1 MCESTIADSATTWT
15 GTSTKACEVTT
26 GLLDTSVVIDWHDPS
41 VVAALPDEMAISAIT
56 AAELAAGPLLADS
69 PIEAAKRQSRLQEV
83 ESRFEPLPFDGAAA
97 RSYGLVV
104 AAVAGQRRQPRSRF
118 ADLLIAATAHAN
130 RLDLYSRNPD
140 DFTGLEDLVRVVA
153 V

>member
-1 MCESTIADSATTWT
+1 MAA
-15 GTSTKACEVTT
+15 

-41 VVAALPDEMAISAIT
+41 VVDKLPNEMAISAVT
-56 AAELAAGPLLADS
+56 AAELSAGPLLAS
-69 PIEAAKRQSRLQEV
+69 TPVEAAKRQSRLQEV
-83 ESRFEPLPFDGAAA
+83 ESLMEPIPFDGRAV

-104 AAVAGQRRQPRSRF
+104 AAVKEGRKPRSRF

-130 RLDLYSRNPD
+130 GLDLYSRNAD
-140 DFTGLEDLVRVVA
+140 DFAGLGNLVRVVA

>member
-1 MCESTIADSATTWT
+1 MSTDI
-15 GTSTKACEVTT
+15 STKACDVTT

-41 VVAALPDEMAISAIT
+41 VVAGLPDEMAISAIS
-56 AAELAAGPLLADS
+56 AAELAAGPLLAAS
-69 PIEAAKRQSRLQEV
+69 PIEAAKRQTRLQEV
-83 ESRFEPLPFDGAAA
+83 ESRFEPIPFDGAAA

-104 AAVAGQRRQPRSRF
+104 AAVVGQGRQPKSRF

-140 DFTGLEDLVRVVA
+140 DFTGLEDLVRVIA

>member
-1 MCESTIADSATTWT
+1 MA
-15 GTSTKACEVTT
+15 T

-41 VVAALPDEMAISAIT
+41 IVDKLPDEMAISAIT
-56 AAELAAGPLLADS
+56 AAELAAGPLLAKT

-83 ESRFEPLPFDGAAA
+83 ESLMEPIPFDSRAV

-104 AAVAGQRRQPRSRF
+104 AAIVGEGRKPRSRF

-130 RLDLYSRNPD
+130 GLDLYSRNAD
-140 DFTGLEDLVRVVA
+140 DFVGLGNLVRVVA